1 MIYITNRN
9 KAFTI
14 IEVLLA
20 AMLMAVGL
28 FTLFLLTDR
37 SVHDHK
43 KIFSEQLAA
52 RLADEV
58 MVEINRH
65 LTTEPKEKVAQYS
78 GDFTDKNCGMSW
90 QAKIINTESDRI
102 FKAEVKITDAASQDK
117 SVIFAFNTYLFR

>member
-1 MIYITNRN
+1 MIYNTIRN

-20 AMLMAVGL
+20 SMLMAVGL

-58 MVEINRH
+58 MVEINTH
-65 LTTEPKEKVAQYS
+65 LATEPQDKITKLS
-78 GDFTDKNCGMSW
+78 GDFNDKNSGLSW
-90 QAKIINTESDRI
+90 QAEIISTDSDRI
-102 FKAEVKITDAASQDK
+102 LKAEVKITDVSPDP